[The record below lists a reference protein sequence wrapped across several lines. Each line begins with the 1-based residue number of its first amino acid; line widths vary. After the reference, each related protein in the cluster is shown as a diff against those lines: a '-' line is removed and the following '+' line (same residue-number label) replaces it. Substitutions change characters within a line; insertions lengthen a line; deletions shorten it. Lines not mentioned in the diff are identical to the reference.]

1 MGGFRYT
8 LTYIYTHICNLQMYI
23 YICIYVYMYVQVVF
37 FRPSSGFSI
46 LSATVRP
53 FFSSPGSPRKAEDPR
68 NPKKR
73 MVLSH

>member
-23 YICIYVYMYVQVVF
+23 YICIYVCTSCVF
-37 FRPSSGFSI
+37 QAKLRIQHTVGDC
-46 LSATVRP
+46 AT